1 MKAIGNKLI
10 VKVQKEESTKKTASG
25 LTLPTGINNPGI
37 EKAEVIAVGGEVTEI
52 SVGQVL
58 FIHKGY
64 GSEFTNPT
72 DNEKY
77 RSMDLNGVIVILD

>member
-37 EKAEVIAVGGEVTEI
+37 ERAEVIAVGREVTEI

-64 GSEFTNPT
+64 GSEFTNPA